1 MKKLNYLLLGLAGL
15 AMASCSQEDLI
26 GPANG
31 DGNFAITVKLP
42 SDMATRAELGDGLTA
57 NTLQY
62 AVYDATGA
70 LSSAPEFSFK
80 GTADFGNSLTTT
92 LNLNLING
100 KTYKIAFFAQS
111 TQAITDGVYTF
122 SPENDNNATPN
133 VTVNYDKMLNA
144 SNNADAYDC
153 FYKVQEFVVSTE
165 MTPEQTTVTLLRPV
179 AQLNWGASELVSKM
193 NNEISSVFGAT
204 GQYIQTNV
212 TITPGNG
219 GTIYDQFNLLSGVV
233 SATADAPETLVFS
246 SYTAPQGQAFPVSG
260 YGYVAMNYVLVPS
273 AQSALYD
280 VEINISNAGD
290 LAKTG
295 DFTNDAAAENVPM
308 QANYRTNIYGTLLS
322 NDVSLTV
329 TKDPNWNTP
338 DFNEPYPAVWD
349 GTTVTIPTQDSE
361 GNYVIAQP
369 SDLAG
374 LAAMV
379 NGTNGQTASDL
390 SGETFV
396 LEADVDMGGKSLSIG
411 TATRSGNSTA
421 SGTAS
426 FQGVLDG
433 QGHTISNLTIEGT
446 NNEDDAAAFIPN
458 LNGKNAAL
466 KNLNFE
472 GLNINAPANE
482 QAGVVGLLTGG
493 ATVSGVNVKSGKISA
508 KQGAGAI
515 SGRLILN
522 GTIENCSN
530 GADIECSAY
539 NAGGIVGAAYYTNNE
554 GTMTISGCENSGNIT
569 APYAAG
575 GIAGLS
581 CAEVSECSNSGA
593 ISGTSSSVGGIIG
606 EQRSAGNVYKC
617 TNTGNV
623 TLTNAPSSAY
633 GTGGIVGW
641 VRYMNGDAYTR
652 QNLITVT
659 YCTNY
664 GNVTDGK
671 TGVGGI
677 VGTWYMCGNCSN
689 NYNYATELS
698 GSGMVAGIVGN
709 SQWTGEQPIGFSPAD
724 KLTVNN
730 NSSSTTLQQM
740 TGSMTTLFVYI
751 NDAAK
756 TTQEGN
762 QEVPHQNPPTN

>member
-1 MKKLNYLLLGLAGL
+1 MKKLSILTLAAAGML
-15 AMASCSQEDLI
+15 MASCSQEDLM
-26 GPANG
+26 GPAAGG
-31 DGNFAITVKLP
+31 DGNFNITVKLP
-42 SDMATRAELGDGLTA
+42 ADLSTRALGDGYTA
-57 NTLQY
+57 NKLQY
-62 AVYDATGA
+62 AVYVVNDDNT
-70 LSSAPEFSFK
+70 LTYSFADE
-80 GTADFGNSLTTT
+80 ADFGYSLQTT
-92 LNLNLING
+92 LSLNLITN
-100 KTYKIAFFAQS
+100 KQYQLAFFAQS
-111 TQAITDGVYTF
+111 TQSVTDGVYTF
-122 SPENDNNATPN
+122 LPSNLEGATPRI
-133 VTVNYDKMLNA
+133 TVAYDKMTSA
-144 SNNADAYDC
+144 SNAADAYDC
-153 FYKVQEFVVSTE
+153 FFKLTGTYTVGQEANPYEVVLT
-165 MTPEQTTVTLLRPV
+165 RPV
-179 AQLNWGASELVSKM
+179 AQINWGTSELGE
-193 NNEISSVFGAT
+193 NNEIDVTFGDE
-204 GQYIQTNV
+204 GQYIQT
-212 TITPGNG
+212 TMEIKGD
-219 GTIYDQFNLLSGVV
+219 IYTQFNILESNVDAS
-233 SATADAPETLVFS
+233 SAQTVTLGETNPFV
-246 SYTAPQGQAFPVSG
+246 APQGTDFPVDPDT
-260 YGYVAMNYVLVPS
+260 YDYIAVQYVLVP
-273 AQSALYD
+273 AGGTTYD
-280 VEINISNAGD
+280 LSLNINNGANSGP
-290 LAKTG
+290 
-295 DFTNDAAAENVPM
+295 NDQNFGINVPNAPV
-308 QANYRTNIYGTLLS
+308 QANYRTNIYGNLLS
-322 NDVSLTV
+322 TNATFLVE
-329 TKDPNWNTP
+329 KQ
-338 DFNEPYPAVWD
+338 DFFAGVNNVPVAWD
-349 GTTVTIPTQDSE
+349 GTTVTIPSKDSE

-396 LEADVDMGGKSLSIG
+396 LEADVDMGGNSLSIG
-411 TATRSGNSTA
+411 SATRSGNSTA

-472 GLNINAPANE
+472 ELNINAPANE

-698 GSGMVAGIVGN
+698 GNGMVAGIVGN
-709 SQWTGEQPIGFSPAD
+709 SQWTGDQPTGFSPANL
-724 KLTVNN
+724 LTVNY
-730 NSSSTTLQQM
+730 NSSSTTLEQM

-751 NDAAK
+751 NDNAK

-762 QEVPHQNPPTN
+762 QEVPHQNPPTE